1 MYFFDIQEEK
11 MIYKNQHKEKIIELV
26 EKIKNPTIL
35 KLIYGLV
42 KSGYEEEK
50 AGSE

>member
-1 MYFFDIQEEK
+1 MENLREK
-11 MIYKNQHKEKIIELV
+11 DYYKEKITELV
-26 EKIKNPTIL
+26 EKIENPEIL

-42 KSGYEEEK
+42 KSGYAEEK

>member
-1 MYFFDIQEEK
+1 MNCTENLREK
-11 MIYKNQHKEKIIELV
+11 NYYKDRIIELV
-26 EKIKNPTIL
+26 EKIENPEIL

-42 KSGYEEEK
+42 KSGYAEEK